1 MSRQRV
7 NKVEILNNSYFEKK
21 SYQAQLQ
28 AQKLHNKRVHRRRM
42 IVIIAF
48 FAISFLLLGSQV
60 FRTQHLT
67 SNLVQQKK
75 VATSKLDQVS
85 QQHHELKQQTRQLKD
100 DDYLQKLIR
109 EKYYYSKNGET
120 IYNLPNNSKTADQK

>member
-1 MSRQRV
+1 
-7 NKVEILNNSYFEKK
+7 
-21 SYQAQLQ
+21 
-28 AQKLHNKRVHRRRM
+28 M